1 MFRNDSPIRKGT
13 SRPREPSAAHA
24 EPLAPAPLSP
34 QAASPRPTRP
44 PSRHWAAV
52 TPIAPPPFSA
62 GAVLLPSRA
71 RAGVRWPRPH
81 PRPPASPAFREPRP
95 LLSVASGSRRSGAA
109 LPSVR
114 HPARRGARVTA
125 AALPDPRGPAEL
137 PAAVS
142 EPLSLVSPRSP
153 FPRAVAAG
161 AAHAEGGAGRGGPR
175 RRRKLPGRSRVGPRG
190 RGRPGGVQRVPF
202 VLSLR
207 LVAAPVAARAPKTGG
222 GAPKVVGAA
231 GPRER
236 GRRGRAVVAGPCARP
251 DVPRRAA
258 PSVPAALRP
267 ARARGVTARRTA
279 RFAPPPPCRHRLAFS
294 VARGGEIT
302 NWKAIRFESPSG
314 RGVFGEWRCVLPLGT
329 GCEANR
335 FVRKAS
341 RRLVPGAVARER
353 RRERPVF
360 LLRAPIAFVGAPI
373 ALRVPPWGAVRI
385 GWLSR
390 WVPERSLCCLL
401 GALWTS
407 SQLELRWFSVLLQM
421 FAVDLKAQG

>member
-62 GAVLLPSRA
+62 GAVLPPSRA

-314 RGVFGEWRCVLPLGT
+314 RGVFGE
-329 GCEANR
+329 
-335 FVRKAS
+335 
-341 RRLVPGAVARER
+341 
-353 RRERPVF
+353 
-360 LLRAPIAFVGAPI
+360 
-373 ALRVPPWGAVRI
+373 
-385 GWLSR
+385 
-390 WVPERSLCCLL
+390 
-401 GALWTS
+401 
-407 SQLELRWFSVLLQM
+407 
-421 FAVDLKAQG
+421 